1 MNSTANSVL
10 IKKARR
16 GDGHSFG
23 MLIENHERF
32 VYNIVYR
39 ITGNFEDARDVSQ
52 EAFIKAFKNFSSYDE
67 SSAFSTWIYRIAV
80 NTAIDHVRKKK
91 RENNVSLENYITDE
105 KGENHK
111 SSVEEKI
118 VSDERMSDI
127 IKALNALDE
136 DFKTVVVLRD
146 IEGMEYSQ
154 ISKIIGCPEGTVKSR
169 LSRARGKLRQ
179 IINKDRR
186 EANI

>member
-16 GDGHSFG
+16 GDGHAFG

-91 RENNVSLENYITDE
+91 RENNVSLEDYITDE

-154 ISKIIGCPEGTVKSR
+154 ISEIIGCPEGTVKSR